1 MEYILSHSSL
11 FFRSCVSSVSIIRSI
26 CGATSISNG
35 IYHFE
40 FSPIF
45 AREEL
50 LVSGDCKAEWALD
63 HISEEKIFK
72 TSFTFQ
78 IFLADKIFR
87 RTLSLS
93 KNTAIQLIHKMRI
106 GTRLNSIYQIQ
117 LALINTQSFIWII
130 ETNQNKIFMI
140 MGLSLHCCSIWGLT
154 DLLHNQKQQTKQKRP
169 SDPEILKGF
178 IT

>member
-11 FFRSCVSSVSIIRSI
+11 FFRSCVSSVSIISSI

-117 LALINTQSFIWII
+117 LALINTQLFIWII

-140 MGLSLHCCSIWGLT
+140 KGLSLHCASIYGVSLIYNT
-154 DLLHNQKQQTKQKRP
+154 IKNNKQNKKETQ
-169 SDPEILKGF
+169 
-178 IT
+178 